1 MKNTWNDFVK
11 PIVVLG
17 VICLVTSLLLAV
29 TNNVTAPII
38 AENVVKTAN
47 ATRQALLPSA
57 DTFTEVAPETPTEGV
72 TAIYKADNDS
82 GYVITAQAKG
92 YGGEVPVMVAFN
104 AEGTIEAVQFLDNDE
119 TPGLGQKVKSE
130 AFQSQ
135 FSGMPA
141 EEFGLSDIDAITG
154 ATISSGAAASAI
166 NAAIAAYNQEAGVAG
181 EDLSAL
187 SPEELRAALLPDAG
201 AITPVDVSADGVTEA
216 YKGEA
221 YGVVIYAQAEGFY
234 KKPVTA
240 AVGFDDDGV
249 ITGVYI
255 DASNE
260 TAYVGGQVGR
270 PRFAGQFVGKTSLDG
285 VDAVAGATISSNAA
299 MDAVQ
304 KAIDAFSTVKGA

>member
-38 AENVVKTAN
+38 AENAVKTAN

-141 EEFGLSDIDAITG
+141 EEFGLSDIDAIT
-154 ATISSGAAASAI
+154 ARRFPPARLPRPSTRLSRRIIRKPAWQERTFRPFRPKSCARRCCPTQASSR
-166 NAAIAAYNQEAGVAG
+166 
-181 EDLSAL
+181 LWT
-187 SPEELRAALLPDAG
+187 SPP
-201 AITPVDVSADGVTEA
+201 
-216 YKGEA
+216 
-221 YGVVIYAQAEGFY
+221 
-234 KKPVTA
+234 
-240 AVGFDDDGV
+240 
-249 ITGVYI
+249 
-255 DASNE
+255 
-260 TAYVGGQVGR
+260 
-270 PRFAGQFVGKTSLDG
+270 
-285 VDAVAGATISSNAA
+285 
-299 MDAVQ
+299 
-304 KAIDAFSTVKGA
+304 TV

>member
-38 AENVVKTAN
+38 AENAVKTAN

-135 FSGMPA
+135 FSGMPPKNSA
-141 EEFGLSDIDAITG
+141 SRHRCHHGRDDF
-154 ATISSGAAASAI
+154 SGAAAWPSTRLSRRIIRKPAW
-166 NAAIAAYNQEAGVAG
+166 QERTFRPFRPKSCARRCCPTQAPSR
-181 EDLSAL
+181 LWT
-187 SPEELRAALLPDAG
+187 SPP
-201 AITPVDVSADGVTEA
+201 
-216 YKGEA
+216 
-221 YGVVIYAQAEGFY
+221 
-234 KKPVTA
+234 
-240 AVGFDDDGV
+240 
-249 ITGVYI
+249 
-255 DASNE
+255 
-260 TAYVGGQVGR
+260 
-270 PRFAGQFVGKTSLDG
+270 
-285 VDAVAGATISSNAA
+285 
-299 MDAVQ
+299 
-304 KAIDAFSTVKGA
+304 TV

>member
-38 AENVVKTAN
+38 AENAVKTAN

-119 TPGLGQKVKSE
+119 TPWPESQERSVPEPVFRYARRRIRPLRHRCHHGRDDFLRRGCLGHQR
-130 AFQSQ
+130 
-135 FSGMPA
+135 G
-141 EEFGLSDIDAITG
+141 
-154 ATISSGAAASAI
+154 
-166 NAAIAAYNQEAGVAG
+166 YRGV
-181 EDLSAL
+181 
-187 SPEELRAALLPDAG
+187 
-201 AITPVDVSADGVTEA
+201 
-216 YKGEA
+216 
-221 YGVVIYAQAEGFY
+221 
-234 KKPVTA
+234 
-240 AVGFDDDGV
+240 
-249 ITGVYI
+249 
-255 DASNE
+255 
-260 TAYVGGQVGR
+260 
-270 PRFAGQFVGKTSLDG
+270 
-285 VDAVAGATISSNAA
+285 
-299 MDAVQ
+299 
-304 KAIDAFSTVKGA
+304 

>member
-38 AENVVKTAN
+38 AENAVKTAN

-57 DTFTEVAPETPTEGV
+57 DTFTEVAPETPT
-72 TAIYKADNDS
+72 
-82 GYVITAQAKG
+82 
-92 YGGEVPVMVAFN
+92 
-104 AEGTIEAVQFLDNDE
+104 VQFLDNDE

-181 EDLSAL
+181 EDLSTL

-260 TAYVGGQVGR
+260 TADVGGQVGR

>member
-38 AENVVKTAN
+38 AENAVKTAN

-141 EEFGLSDIDAITG
+141 EEFGLSDMPSRARRFPPARLPRPSTRLSRRIIRKPAW
-154 ATISSGAAASAI
+154 
-166 NAAIAAYNQEAGVAG
+166 QERTFRPFRPKSCARRCCPTQAPSR
-181 EDLSAL
+181 LWT
-187 SPEELRAALLPDAG
+187 SPP
-201 AITPVDVSADGVTEA
+201 
-216 YKGEA
+216 
-221 YGVVIYAQAEGFY
+221 
-234 KKPVTA
+234 
-240 AVGFDDDGV
+240 
-249 ITGVYI
+249 
-255 DASNE
+255 
-260 TAYVGGQVGR
+260 
-270 PRFAGQFVGKTSLDG
+270 
-285 VDAVAGATISSNAA
+285 
-299 MDAVQ
+299 
-304 KAIDAFSTVKGA
+304 TV

>member
-38 AENVVKTAN
+38 AENAVKTAN

-135 FSGMPA
+135 FSGMPPKNSA
-141 EEFGLSDIDAITG
+141 SPTSMPSRARRFPPARLPRPSTRLSRRIIRKPAW
-154 ATISSGAAASAI
+154 
-166 NAAIAAYNQEAGVAG
+166 QERTFRPFRPKSCARRCCPTQAPSR
-181 EDLSAL
+181 LWT
-187 SPEELRAALLPDAG
+187 SPP
-201 AITPVDVSADGVTEA
+201 
-216 YKGEA
+216 
-221 YGVVIYAQAEGFY
+221 
-234 KKPVTA
+234 
-240 AVGFDDDGV
+240 
-249 ITGVYI
+249 
-255 DASNE
+255 
-260 TAYVGGQVGR
+260 
-270 PRFAGQFVGKTSLDG
+270 
-285 VDAVAGATISSNAA
+285 
-299 MDAVQ
+299 
-304 KAIDAFSTVKGA
+304 TV

>member
-1 MKNTWNDFVK
+1 M
-11 PIVVLG
+11 
-17 VICLVTSLLLAV
+17 
-29 TNNVTAPII
+29 
-38 AENVVKTAN
+38 
-47 ATRQALLPSA
+47 
-57 DTFTEVAPETPTEGV
+57 
-72 TAIYKADNDS
+72 
-82 GYVITAQAKG
+82 
-92 YGGEVPVMVAFN
+92 
-104 AEGTIEAVQFLDNDE
+104 
-119 TPGLGQKVKSE
+119 
-130 AFQSQ
+130 
-135 FSGMPA
+135 
-141 EEFGLSDIDAITG
+141 
-154 ATISSGAAASAI
+154 
-166 NAAIAAYNQEAGVAG
+166 
-181 EDLSAL
+181 
-187 SPEELRAALLPDAG
+187 
-201 AITPVDVSADGVTEA
+201 DVSADDVTEA

-260 TAYVGGQVGR
+260 TADVGGQVGR

>member
-38 AENVVKTAN
+38 AENAVKTAN

-154 ATISSGAAASAI
+154 ATISSGAAASATRLSRRI
-166 NAAIAAYNQEAGVAG
+166 IRKPAWQERTFRPFRPKSCARRCCPTQAPSR
-181 EDLSAL
+181 LWT
-187 SPEELRAALLPDAG
+187 SPP
-201 AITPVDVSADGVTEA
+201 
-216 YKGEA
+216 
-221 YGVVIYAQAEGFY
+221 
-234 KKPVTA
+234 
-240 AVGFDDDGV
+240 
-249 ITGVYI
+249 
-255 DASNE
+255 
-260 TAYVGGQVGR
+260 
-270 PRFAGQFVGKTSLDG
+270 
-285 VDAVAGATISSNAA
+285 
-299 MDAVQ
+299 
-304 KAIDAFSTVKGA
+304 TV

>member
-38 AENVVKTAN
+38 AENAVKTAN

-57 DTFTEVAPETPTEGV
+57 DTFTEVAPET
-72 TAIYKADNDS
+72 
-82 GYVITAQAKG
+82 YVITAQAKG

-260 TAYVGGQVGR
+260 TADVGGQVGR

>member
-38 AENVVKTAN
+38 AENAVKTAN

-141 EEFGLSDIDAITG
+141 EEFGPLRHRCHHGRDDFLRRG
-154 ATISSGAAASAI
+154 CLGHQRG
-166 NAAIAAYNQEAGVAG
+166 YRGV
-181 EDLSAL
+181 
-187 SPEELRAALLPDAG
+187 
-201 AITPVDVSADGVTEA
+201 
-216 YKGEA
+216 
-221 YGVVIYAQAEGFY
+221 
-234 KKPVTA
+234 
-240 AVGFDDDGV
+240 
-249 ITGVYI
+249 
-255 DASNE
+255 
-260 TAYVGGQVGR
+260 
-270 PRFAGQFVGKTSLDG
+270 
-285 VDAVAGATISSNAA
+285 
-299 MDAVQ
+299 
-304 KAIDAFSTVKGA
+304 

>member
-1 MKNTWNDFVK
+1 
-11 PIVVLG
+11 
-17 VICLVTSLLLAV
+17 
-29 TNNVTAPII
+29 
-38 AENVVKTAN
+38 
-47 ATRQALLPSA
+47 
-57 DTFTEVAPETPTEGV
+57 
-72 TAIYKADNDS
+72 
-82 GYVITAQAKG
+82 
-92 YGGEVPVMVAFN
+92 MVAFN

-260 TAYVGGQVGR
+260 TADVGGQVGR